1 MYFYCMLLYK
11 MVLAKLKQKIST
23 LIKLLKFIY
32 LNYTA
37 PAILRD
43 ILFVCSTATEI
54 YGITILGRFIDE
66 TTQILLNWKDF
77 DLERYFRTESF
88 FYLSVILIL
97 WLITK
102 ICTQLREFLYHVIY
116 ENSWEDAKYLLL
128 AKVSSSNLE
137 DVEKEEFQD
146 MLTFV
151 PAFSLARIMATY
163 ENFSSILSNIIRSI
177 TAGVILFGTM
187 GWSVIILV
195 LLVLPE
201 TVAIHRRRKDIRKYQ
216 DTETGK
222 LKFLNYIDNLG
233 LTISSFTE
241 LRVNNVYSYLKRRYM
256 EEYDEYLSGYLKTQ
270 FNFSQDSI
278 LFSIIGQ
285 VLKFAYTIY
294 ALFRSIS
301 KRLSFGQFKAIYD
314 YIEVVY
320 SSTFNILNS
329 FSLMSNNLAYLD
341 EFFNLVEYEGFGD
354 YSHGNIKLP
363 KGTPKIEMKNLHF
376 EYPDDPTTKV
386 LKNINIEIKPGEKVA
401 FFGGDGSGKST
412 MVKILTGL
420 YRVNKGEYLMD
431 GYNIKDLDR
440 GVLKKK
446 YAVTFQDF
454 INYSFSLKENVVISG
469 QRKSVDMKLYDE
481 VVKISRVKDFQKSD
495 KVDDTSILGKVF
507 PSGRDLSPGYWQRLA
522 IARMLYRNKDIFLM
536 DEPFT
541 YIDDMSARDILSDI
555 FDFLGKD
562 KSLIYITRSL
572 NNLNVF
578 DRIYYFEKGK
588 IIEVGSWKE
597 LMKNKGKLYED
608 AKSLTYPS

>member
-1 MYFYCMLLYK
+1 

-354 YSHGNIKLP
+354 YSHGDIKLP
-363 KGTPKIEMKNLHF
+363 KGTPKIEMKNLYF

>member
-1 MYFYCMLLYK
+1 

-23 LIKLLKFIY
+23 LTKLLKFIY

-43 ILFVCSTATEI
+43 ILFVCSTAAEI

-88 FYLSVILIL
+88 FYLSIILIL

-116 ENSWEDAKYLLL
+116 ENSWEDARYLLL
-128 AKVSSSNLE
+128 SKVSSSNLE
-137 DVEKEEFQD
+137 DVEKEEYQD
-146 MLTFV
+146 MLTFI

-163 ENFSSILSNIIRSI
+163 ENFTSVLSNIIRSI
-177 TAGVILFGTM
+177 TAGIILFGTM
-187 GWSVIILV
+187 GWSAIVLV

-201 TVAIHRRRKDIRKYQ
+201 TIATHNRRKDIRKYQ
-216 DTETGK
+216 DQETGK

-241 LRVNNVYSYLKRRYM
+241 LRVNNVYSYLKRRYV
-256 EEYDEYLSGYLKTQ
+256 EEYDEYLAGYLKTQ

-285 VLKFAYTIY
+285 VLKFTYVIY

-314 YIEVVY
+314 YIDVVY

-329 FSLMSNNLAYLD
+329 LSLMSNNLAYLD
-341 EFFNLVEYEGFGD
+341 EFFSLIEYEGFGD
-354 YSHGNIKLP
+354 YSHGDINLP
-363 KGTPKIEMKNLHF
+363 KGTPKIEMKNLYF

-386 LKNINIEIKPGEKVA
+386 LENINIEIKPGEKIA

-420 YRVNKGEYLMD
+420 YRVNKGEYLID
-431 GYNIKDLDR
+431 GCNIKDLDR

-446 YAVTFQDF
+446 FAVTFQDF
-454 INYSFSLKENVVISG
+454 INYNFSLKENVVISG
-469 QRKSVDMKLYDE
+469 QRKSVDMKLYDK
-481 VVKISRVKDFQKSD
+481 VVKISKVKDFQKSD
-495 KVDDTSILGKVF
+495 KVDDASILGKIF

-522 IARMLYRNKDIFLM
+522 IARMLYRNKNIFLM

-541 YIDDMSARDILSDI
+541 YIDDMSARNILSDI
-555 FDFLGKD
+555 FDFLGKN

-572 NNLNVF
+572 NNLDVF

-588 IIEVGSWKE
+588 IIEMGSWKE
-597 LMKNKGKLYED
+597 LMKSKGKLYED
-608 AKSLTYPS
+608 AKSVTHPS

>member
-1 MYFYCMLLYK
+1 MLLYK

>member
-1 MYFYCMLLYK
+1 